1 MEVFFYKIPFC
12 PRCIMA
18 ERYLKRALK
27 TRKNLTLQVR
37 GIPRYLKEARQYGIS
52 MAPALRIGEHAISGI
67 WLTEK
72 DIREFLDSADL

>member
-18 ERYLKRALK
+18 ERYLKRTMK
-27 TRKNLTLQVR
+27 ERKNLTMQVR
-37 GIPRYLKEARQYGIS
+37 PLPTYLKEAREFGIA
-52 MAPALRIGEHAISGI
+52 MAPALRVGEHAISGI

-72 DIREFLDSADL
+72 DIQEFLDSVE